1 VLQCFAMLPIKDKT
15 GTAWNGLADRVLA
28 GERLG
33 REDGLAVL
41 RAPDG
46 ELLDILAAAYRVRRR
61 FFGNRVHL
69 NFLIN
74 AKSGHCGEDC
84 GYCSQSRVSTAM
96 IEKYNLLEPEQILDG
111 ARAAA
116 ELKSRTYCIVIS
128 GRAPQDRELAVIAG
142 VVPEIKRKYALAVC
156 VSPGFLTVEQAE
168 RLKACGVD
176 RINHN
181 LNTSRRFYPRI
192 CSTHTFQQRL
202 DTLHAVRQAGL
213 EICSGGILGMGE
225 EDADVVDL
233 ALQLG
238 DLAAEAVP
246 INFLIPIDGTAL
258 TEALRNIGQ
267 PSPPAPLPL
276 KQPSPSAPLPKGE
289 GRFGLT
295 PPYCLKALC
304 VFRLANPRCELRIAG
319 GRELHLGPLQPLG
332 LFPANSI
339 FVSDYLT
346 TKGQSPS
353 ADFEMI
359 EALGFEA
366 VQG

>member
-1 VLQCFAMLPIKDKT
+1 MQS
-15 GTAWNGLADRVLA
+15 GTVWFDLAERILEGGRLDREEGLAM
-28 GERLG
+28 
-33 REDGLAVL
+33 L
-41 RAPDG
+41 RAPDD

-61 FFGNRVHL
+61 HFGNRVHL

-84 GYCSQSRVSTAM
+84 GYCSQSRISTAP
-96 IEKYNLLEPEQILDG
+96 IEKYDLLEPEEILNG

-128 GRAPQDRELAVIAG
+128 GRAPQERELDVIAG
-142 VVPEIKRKYALAVC
+142 VVPEIKRKYSLAVC
-156 VSPGFLTVEQAE
+156 VSPGFLTREQAG
-168 RLKACGVD
+168 RLKCCGVD

-181 LNTSRRFYPRI
+181 LNTSRRFYPWI
-192 CSTHTFQQRL
+192 CSTHTYQQRL
-202 DTLHAVRQAGL
+202 DTLYAVRRAGL

-225 EDADVVDL
+225 EDADVVEL
-233 ALQLG
+233 ALELG
-238 DLAAEAVP
+238 GLAVEAVP
-246 INFLIPIDGTAL
+246 VNFLIPIPGTPV
-258 TEALRNIGQ
+258 TEMLRNSKQ
-267 PSPPAPLPL
+267 PSPPAPLR
-276 KQPSPSAPLPKGE
+276 APRSGRGE
-289 GRFGLT
+289 GRSRLT

-304 VFRLANPRCELRIAG
+304 VFRMANPRCELRIAG
-319 GRELHLGPLQPLG
+319 GREIHLGPLQPLG

-346 TKGQSPS
+346 TKGQPPA